1 MCALPVKIGS
11 FNMCKFSNQSDGEVR
26 KNLDKIVEIIRREN
40 FDILAMQEVFNKGA
54 AEQLSRLLGTDWT
67 YAWEAPKSNYRSA
80 QISEGYAYFWKK
92 SRFQLATGRRSKDD
106 TSPGAGRVFD
116 PRIHRQYPRDPILMD
131 GRLARDPFYI
141 RLESLQ
147 GWYEIRLINTH
158 IIFSGPQKTDGGIA
172 VSASDAGKRQRELE
186 ALINIYCKISD
197 KAYRS
202 CRPFYTFLLGDY
214 NLNLNRPWTTPPYL
228 QETVEKLEN
237 GHLLK
242 RIVTKQDQLTTL
254 KARSPKEPDKP
265 ARDFSNNYDHFTFD
279 ELRFE
284 GMQLPVCTRIDTVYG
299 YCNNDFELH
308 RKEIS
313 DHVPI
318 CLTFSFT

>member
-26 KNLDKIVEIIRREN
+26 KNLDKIVEIIQKEN
-40 FDILAMQEVFNKGA
+40 FDILAMQEVFSPGV
-54 AEQLSRLLGTDWT
+54 AEQLEGRLGTDWKHR
-67 YAWEAPKSNYRSA
+67 WEPPKSRSV

-92 SRFQLATGRRSKDD
+92 SRFQLATGRRSEDD
-106 TSPGAGRVFD
+106 ASPGAKRVFES
-116 PRIHRQYPRDPILMD
+116 RIHSQYPRDPILAS

-158 IIFSGPQKTDGGIA
+158 IIFSGSQKADIEM
-172 VSASDAGKRQRELE
+172 RQRELE

-237 GHLLK
+237 GRLLK

-265 ARDFSNNYDHFTFD
+265 ARGFSNNYDHFTFD

-284 GMQLPVCTRIDTVYG
+284 GMQLPVCTRIDTVRR
-299 YCNNDFELH
+299 YCNDDFELH